1 MRKAR
6 RLFELLL
13 ILALCAGLAA
23 CGNAP
28 GKETAEK
35 ATTRSFTDSVGRTVE
50 LPERIERVIPSGNM
64 AMMFVYPLA
73 ADKLAALADPLSDE
87 ALRYLGEEL
96 AALPTVGNLYKTGT
110 QMNVEELANIRADVF
125 IDFGE
130 AKETVGEDLDALQSL
145 LGIPC
150 VFISGTLENAAA
162 SYRLLG
168 ELLGQPEEAERC
180 AAYIETIVTAARNT
194 FERVE
199 KKDAVILNGTDGLGC
214 VAAGSFQDEIWAFML
229 RNAAVVADAQMYKS
243 TAIDL
248 EQLANWD
255 PEYLFF
261 YNSPDPAT
269 IVDGGAWRALTAVKN
284 GRVFA
289 VPSGPWGYSY
299 PPSVNRYLAVLW
311 LSELLYPG
319 EFDWDARA
327 LTKEFYELFY
337 HYELSDAEYETLF
350 SAVGE
355 QTGHSGAKG
364 EP

>member
-1 MRKAR
+1 MVKAR
-6 RLFELLL
+6 RLLALLL
-13 ILALCAGLAA
+13 ALALCAALTACDAA
-23 CGNAP
+23 PAAQPVDQAP
-28 GKETAEK
+28 
-35 ATTRSFTDSVGRTVE
+35 TRSFTDSAGRTVE

-73 ADKLAALADPLSDE
+73 AGKLAALADPLSDE
-87 ALRYLGEEL
+87 ALRYLGEDL
-96 AALPTVGNLYKTGT
+96 AALPTVGNLYKTGA

-130 AKETVGEDLDALQSL
+130 AKETIGEDLDALQAL

-162 SYRLLG
+162 SYRMLG

-180 AAYIETIVTAARNT
+180 AAYIENIVTTAKTT
-194 FERVE
+194 FETVE

-214 VAAGSFQDEIWAFML
+214 VAAGSYQDEIWAFML
-229 RNAAVVADAQMYKS
+229 RNAAVVEDTQMYKS

-255 PEYLFF
+255 PAYLFF

-269 IVDGGAWRALTAVKN
+269 IVDGGAWRALNAVKN
-284 GRVFA
+284 GKVYA
-289 VPSGPWGYSY
+289 VPGGPWGYSY

-311 LSELLYPG
+311 LSELVYPG
-319 EFDWDARA
+319 VFGWDARA
-327 LTKEFYELFY
+327 LTKEFYEIFY
-337 HYELSDAEYETLF
+337 HYELSDTEYNALF

-355 QTGHSGAKG
+355 QSGGSGAEG

>member
-1 MRKAR
+1 MVNTK
-6 RLFELLL
+6 RLFALLL
-13 ILALCAGLAA
+13 VLALCATLSA
-23 CGNAP
+23 CGAAP
-28 GKETAEK
+28 VKETADE
-35 ATTRSFTDSVGRTVE
+35 TPTRSFTDSVGRTVE

-64 AMMFVYPLA
+64 AMIFVYPLA

-130 AKETVGEDLDALQSL
+130 AKETIGEDLDALQAL

-162 SYRLLG
+162 SYRMLG

-180 AAYIETIVTAARNT
+180 AAYIENIVTTAKTT
-194 FERVE
+194 FETVE

-214 VAAGSFQDEIWAFML
+214 VAAGSYQDEIWAFML
-229 RNAAVVADAQMYKS
+229 RNAAVVEDAQMYKS

-269 IVDGGAWRALTAVKN
+269 IVDGGAWQALTAVQN

-289 VPSGPWGYSY
+289 VPGGPWGYSY

-311 LSELLYPG
+311 LSELVYPG
-319 EFDWDARA
+319 EFGWDARA
-327 LTKEFYELFY
+327 LTKEFCELFY
-337 HYELSDAEYETLF
+337 HYELSDAAYDALF

-355 QTGHSGAKG
+355 QPGLGGAAG